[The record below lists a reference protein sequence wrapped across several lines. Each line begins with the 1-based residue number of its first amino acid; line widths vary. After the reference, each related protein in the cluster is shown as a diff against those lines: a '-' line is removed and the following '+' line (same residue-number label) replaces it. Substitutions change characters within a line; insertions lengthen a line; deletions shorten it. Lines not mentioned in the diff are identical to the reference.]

1 MGGLETPAIFNRLRI
16 PGDPL
21 ANPAAIVLS
30 GKARFTVLT
39 ARLLRLEWSETG
51 QFEDRASF
59 AFPNRRAA
67 APSFTTS
74 QSHGRL
80 IIDTGPLVLS
90 YAPDSAHGFT
100 PDNLSITLQLNG
112 QAVKWKPGLVNQ
124 RNLRG
129 TRRTLDECVG
139 DVALEEGLLSR
150 DGWSLYDDSRRV
162 VFNRQDGWV
171 EARTDQAAQDWYFFG
186 YGHDYKAALADYT
199 RFGGQIPLIPRFVL
213 GAWWSRYWA
222 YSDKDLM
229 KLVED
234 FNRYDLPLDVLV
246 LDMDWHTPDSWTGY
260 TWNKNLFPDPPA
272 FLKWVHAQG
281 LRTTLNLHPAEGVQ
295 PFESVY
301 AGFCRV
307 LGLDPATR
315 QPIPFRITDKK
326 FVQHYFE
333 LLHHPLED
341 IGVDFWW
348 MDWQQGETSEL
359 PGLDPLPWLNHLHFL
374 DSARRGKR
382 AMLYSR
388 WGGLG
393 NHRYHIGFSG
403 DTHSAWEALQFQ
415 PYFTATASNVCY
427 GWWSHDIGGHIGAAE
442 PELFARW
449 VQYGALS
456 PVLRLHSTKDPLA
469 ERRPW
474 AFSKEVLRACRAA
487 FQLRYQLVP
496 YLYTAG
502 REAVDTSLAP
512 NRPMYYEHPADEAA
526 YVARYQYY
534 LGDQLIA
541 APIVHPADPVTGY
554 AATDVWLPEGHW
566 VDFST
571 NETFQGP
578 RWVRLVGDLDRM
590 PLLAKA
596 GAIIPLAAPA
606 ARTDDLPKD
615 RLHLKVFPFP
625 GADGQYRLY
634 EDDGI
639 SEAYRQGDSEW
650 TNLRLVMQ
658 AEAGYELQIDP
669 VEGRCAALPQQRSYQ
684 IYFEGTNPPQQVAIN
699 GQATDAWRY
708 DSDSLTTVVAV
719 PAQPKAEP
727 LTVSIEAPGRSPTQS
742 ESYNRQLQLADVKK
756 LLGARL
762 PAVPFDQLAEA
773 VLEQVGPGQADAL
786 ARLGG
791 PFVRFIE
798 YITPEEATQSLGT
811 LIVGGTADGSP
822 FQLDVT
828 WKLGHLGRVEEQT
841 ARLSSPDG
849 QALILANPF
858 AVSAAGE
865 PREWTAEVTLTWQGK
880 TLRFS
885 HRSRPIFAA
894 ISPWQVVVYNE
905 DEQPLEPAQVLDSTG
920 RPNLQLAWE
929 SYSQSIAGVKNI
941 ADPFYVRLRERYTP
955 RYEAGENLA
964 SYAFT
969 TIIAPEEREVSLFY
983 HAGAAI
989 RLWFN
994 GEELEEGKQL
1004 ESSGQAGNN
1013 VYHPHLRPRYTGALR
1028 LKKGPNTLLVASKPP
1043 HPRPMWWFSV
1053 AVVRPDGSIMTDLLY
1068 K

>member
-1 MGGLETPAIFNRLRI
+1 MGGVETPAIFNRLRI
-16 PGDPL
+16 PGNPL
-21 ANPAAIVLS
+21 ANPDAIVTS
-30 GKARFTVLT
+30 GQARFTVLT
-39 ARLLRLEWSETG
+39 ARLLRVEWSETG
-51 QFEDRASF
+51 HFEDRSSF
-59 AFPNRRAA
+59 AFPNRAA
-67 APSFTTS
+67 AVPAFTTS
-74 QSHGRL
+74 QVNGCL
-80 IIDTGPLVLS
+80 VIDTGALQLTYSPAK
-90 YAPDSAHGFT
+90 APGFT
-100 PDNLSITLQLNG
+100 PDNLSITFRLNG
-112 QAVKWKPGLVNQ
+112 QTIKWEPGLVN
-124 RNLRG
+124 RGNLRG

-150 DGWSLYDDSRRV
+150 EGWSLYDDSGRV
-162 VFNRQDGWV
+162 VFNHKDGWV
-171 EARTDQAAQDWYFFG
+171 ESRGGLTELDWYFFG
-186 YGHDYKAALADYT
+186 YGHDYKAVLAEYT

-229 KLVED
+229 KLVGD
-234 FNRYDLPLDVLV
+234 FDRHDLPLDVLV

-260 TWNKNLFPDPPA
+260 TWNKTLFPDPPA

-295 PFESVY
+295 PFEKVY

-307 LGLDPATR
+307 LGLDPAAR
-315 QPIPFRITDKK
+315 QPIPFRITDKR
-326 FVQHYFE
+326 FVRHYFE

-359 PGLDPLPWLNHLHFL
+359 KGLDPLPWLNHLHFL

-427 GWWSHDIGGHIGAAE
+427 GWWSHDIGGHLGAAE

-474 AFSKEVLRACRAA
+474 AFSKEVFRACRAA

-502 REAVDTSLAP
+502 REAVDTGLSAS
-512 NRPMYYEHPADEAA
+512 RPMYYEHPEEEAA
-526 YVARYQYY
+526 YTARYQYY

-541 APIVHPADPVTGY
+541 APIVHPADPLTGY
-554 AATDVWLPEGHW
+554 AATDVWLPEGQW
-566 VDFST
+566 IDFAT
-571 NETFQGP
+571 KETFQGP
-578 RWVRLVGDLDRM
+578 RWVRLTGDLDRL

-596 GAIIPLAAPA
+596 GALIPLAELT

-615 RLHLKVFPFP
+615 RLHLKVFV
-625 GADGQYRLY
+625 GADGQSRLY

-639 SEAYRQGDSEW
+639 SEAYRHGDSEW
-650 TNLRLVMQ
+650 TNLRLTGQ
-658 AEAGYELQIDP
+658 GEAGYELEIGP
-669 VEGRCAALPQQRSYQ
+669 VEGHCAALPEQRSYQ
-684 IYFEGTNPPQQVAIN
+684 IYFEGTNPPLDVRLN
-699 GQATDAWRY
+699 GQSAAGWHY
-708 DSDSLTTVVAV
+708 EADSLTTVVV
-719 PAQPKAEP
+719 IPSQPKTKLLTIAVKAPARTPAE
-727 LTVSIEAPGRSPTQS
+727 S
-742 ESYNRQLQLADVKK
+742 ENYNRTLQLAEVKK
-756 LLGARL
+756 LLGARR
-762 PAVPFDQLAEA
+762 PALTYDQLAGA
-773 VLEQVGPGQADAL
+773 VLDQTGPGQADAL

-798 YITPEEATQSLGT
+798 YITPEEAARSLGK
-811 LIVGGTADGSP
+811 LIVGDTANGSP
-822 FQLDVT
+822 FELAVT
-828 WKLGHLGRVEEQT
+828 WKLGHQGRVEEQT
-841 ARLSSPDG
+841 GRVSSPHG
-849 QALILANPF
+849 QAALLDNPF
-858 AVSAAGE
+858 AVSTAGE
-865 PREWTAEVTLTWQGK
+865 PREWTAGVALTWQGK
-880 TLRFS
+880 TLHFT

-894 ISPWQVVVYNE
+894 ISPWQVMVYNE
-905 DEQPLEPAQVLDSTG
+905 DAQPLDPAQVLDPAG
-920 RPNLQLAWE
+920 QPNPELDWE
-929 SYSQSIAGVKNI
+929 TYAQAFSEVKSI
-941 ADPFYVRLRERYTP
+941 ADPFYVRLRERYTS
-955 RYEAGENLA
+955 RYEAGESLA
-964 SYAFT
+964 SYAVT
-969 TIIAPEEREVSLFY
+969 TVIAPEEREVVLFY
-983 HAGAAI
+983 YAGAAI
-989 RLWFN
+989 QLWFN
-994 GEELEEGKQL
+994 GEQLEEGKQL
-1004 ESSGQAGNN
+1004 ESGGEAGHN
-1013 VYHPHLRPRYTGALR
+1013 VYHPHLKPRFSRTLR
-1028 LKKGPNTLLVASKPP
+1028 LKKGSNTLLVASKPP
-1043 HPRPMWWFSV
+1043 RPRPYWWFSV